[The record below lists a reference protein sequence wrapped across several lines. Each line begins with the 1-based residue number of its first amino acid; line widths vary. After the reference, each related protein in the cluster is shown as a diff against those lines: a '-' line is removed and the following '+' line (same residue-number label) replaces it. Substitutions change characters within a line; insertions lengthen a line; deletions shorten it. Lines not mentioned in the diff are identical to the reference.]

1 MTLTTMLFLA
11 MTGSVIL
18 LKIGLIAFALLLLVR
33 GTMHAAHPGSMDP
46 NYAELP
52 LEARLQGSYKP

>member
-1 MTLTTMLFLA
+1 MTLTTTLFLA

-33 GTMHAAHPGSMDP
+33 GTMHASHPGSMDP
-46 NYAELP
+46 SYAELP
-52 LEARLQGSYKP
+52 LEARLKGSYKP